1 MLFEP
6 DENGQALVDYSLILL
21 LIAIVII
28 AALSLFGTQLR
39 TLYEYIRSQWPG

>member
-6 DENGQALVDYSLILL
+6 EEKGQALVDYSLIIL

-28 AALSLFGTQLR
+28 IALSFF
-39 TLYEYIRSQWPG
+39 